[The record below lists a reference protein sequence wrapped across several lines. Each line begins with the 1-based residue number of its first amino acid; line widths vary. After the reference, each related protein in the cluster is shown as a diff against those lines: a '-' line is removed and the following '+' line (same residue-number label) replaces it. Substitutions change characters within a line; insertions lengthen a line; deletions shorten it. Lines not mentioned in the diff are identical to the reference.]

1 MQHYFQVLSLIKGVG
16 CKPGD
21 IAHVMCSAIGDFLQD
36 NPTHVQEIQ
45 LVIFQQDMV
54 FDFIKGMKES
64 VVGTGI
70 HRPIRWVMSFHT
82 FIILLVPTVYF

>member
-1 MQHYFQVLSLIKGVG
+1 MIKGVG
-16 CKPGD
+16 CKPWD
-21 IAHVMCSAIGDFLQD
+21 IAHVICSAIGDFLQD
-36 NPTHVQEIQ
+36 NPRHVQEIQ

-70 HRPIRWVMSFHT
+70 YRSVRRMTSFHT
-82 FIILLVPTVYF
+82 AVQFY